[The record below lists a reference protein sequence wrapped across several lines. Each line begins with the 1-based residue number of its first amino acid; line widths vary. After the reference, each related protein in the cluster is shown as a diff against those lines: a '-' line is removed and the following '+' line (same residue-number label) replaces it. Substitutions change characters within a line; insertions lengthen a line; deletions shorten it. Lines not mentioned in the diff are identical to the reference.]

1 MSKIIEAVQEE
12 TKADMAEAFS
22 RANLLPDLEVEVMM
36 TSASDLKEIRRTW
49 MANGPISSKDHS
61 MPDIDR

>member
-22 RANLLPDLEVEVMM
+22 RANLLPGLEVEVMM
-36 TSASDLKEIRRTW
+36 TSASDLKDIRRT
-49 MANGPISSKDHS
+49 
-61 MPDIDR
+61 